1 MLIPGPCGD
10 TANLVTLKKILMPKN
25 KCQKTNLI
33 NQSQNTFIG
42 LMLVIRRDKSYSRTT
57 MSVLELSD

>member
-1 MLIPGPCGD
+1 MLILGPCGN

-33 NQSQNTFIG
+33 NQSQNNFIG
-42 LMLVIRRDKSYSRTT
+42 LMLVVDGKLY
-57 MSVLELSD
+57 EWAF